1 MMADSRNDVSP
12 TKRENKYLI
21 LTSQSSDER
30 GRVGSP
36 MSTGAHPSPLSNAST
51 PQKQLMTES
60 EISTLVKDALVRARQ
75 ATKKFSAH
83 TQGSQPMSPRS
94 EATTPT
100 RNNVSRST
108 PTHRPP
114 VYSPKSSSVN
124 RSVTDDSDAPSDKVI
139 SVPSLNDAPVT
150 KQSTLAE
157 NDSEEIGEE
166 MSMQSIVPD
175 PSMTSIGSANSPD
188 NIIRRVEEEIANARR
203 AAKEATRRLAGVSA
217 NFFPEAQNSNPRIPK
232 NPDRVSNLDEQ
243 LDEMMATN
251 TNGSA
256 STDEDG
262 NFDSAL
268 DLIGEE
274 FDEIISGSSHH
285 RYFAEEKKAEDLSFE
300 SRSSRL
306 SRNRSIEEC
315 ALDYVPEDEQNSTPE
330 DERNTTL
337 AGGTWESTGD
347 PTNKSI
353 EIKTDLNNDPSFD
366 DFPHLYELEAVLS
379 DEREQDILAAQKL
392 EKTKSEYL
400 EKANTESF
408 DLDPEPSFDTHNS
421 FELDPEP
428 SFDTH
433 NSFELEQVSDDKA
446 APVDEDENEEE
457 NECDDDIMI
466 TNDNSI
472 EIVISK
478 DDSIEPTVEDEPI
491 SSEDD
496 EITIRKDANK
506 SDSITASQEIADVAQ
521 DSIESENPSIDEAVS
536 IDQVEEKE
544 EPPETRSQG
553 VVEKLDHAEE
563 IEESTSDQLTLS
575 PKISSIDTTASSYE
589 EPMIISPKSVNKS
602 VTSPRTEDEIPD
614 SPDQRISVPEPE
626 KHAAVDDKAVE
637 SKISIKSPVV
647 RENTSI
653 KSPVARK
660 NNWFKDDDDMLTLN
674 ASKDESKIESV
685 ISPKLAND
693 IPAAG
698 KGEVSQDQVTEIA
711 ENKKSSITDRLLN
724 DYLKTQ
730 ISADLSSFTGS
741 PSKRSTLSKDTAGS
755 IFNFDNVAYGGKVT
769 FKQRYP
775 VPQKIKQSRE
785 PAEIVRDNKGE
796 EANKNLW
803 ASMPKAE
810 LKELLEAVTGSSIQR
825 RSNACGTL
833 KVLSTQKKNMLMLVR
848 TKGFMDAVVFAISD
862 NYSIEDMEAGAEA
875 RTRAVN
881 VVLNVST
888 KKDNRYHVLMH
899 PGLRESLVKC
909 MVDDNAEARELACAT
924 FATLAKSSYCR
935 EPMVKTENLVNA
947 LANILKK
954 NANSVIANLE
964 QKETDYSGDDEFSRD
979 PSASYSHSSASS
991 SLTRETFETDSRS
1004 VESQKEDPETR
1015 RRTRMNACAVL
1026 MHLSKECSVSQEL
1039 CANNALLTS
1048 LVSCCREVHNPI
1060 HTKCLEILANLT
1072 RFPHNNERLVQF
1084 PDLVDAML
1092 YIGNQEDDTD
1102 RLWSMRILQNLSAD
1116 PTAKPI
1122 LATANVLELLSTNM
1136 MGRQYGEILAATSAM
1151 YNISTEPGAV
1161 VPLTNTKNVVATLV
1175 HVAHSPASMME
1186 VRTIACDA
1194 LSTLGLWLQTLS
1206 SSGVVPE
1213 GVRPVSLPSYIT
1225 SGWQRWDE

>member
-12 TKRENKYLI
+12 TKRENKYLV

-30 GRVGSP
+30 GRIGSP
-36 MSTGAHPSPLSNAST
+36 MNTSVHPSPRSNAST
-51 PQKQLMTES
+51 PRQQLMTES

-75 ATKKFSAH
+75 ATKTFNA
-83 TQGSQPMSPRS
+83 TRQGFETGS

-100 RNNVSRST
+100 RNNVSKLT
-108 PTHRPP
+108 PSQKPP
-114 VYSPKSSSVN
+114 VYSPKSISVN
-124 RSVTDDSDAPSDKVI
+124 SAVTDDSDVPSTDKI
-139 SVPSLNDAPVT
+139 SVPSLNDTAVS
-150 KQSTLAE
+150 KQSTNLAE
-157 NDSEEIGEE
+157 NDSEEIEE
-166 MSMQSIVPD
+166 EATMQSIVPD
-175 PSMTSIGSANSPD
+175 PSMTSIGSANSSD
-188 NIIRRVEEEIANARR
+188 DIIRRVEEEIANARR

-217 NFFPEAQNSNPRIPK
+217 NYFPEAQISNPKIPK

-274 FDEIISGSSHH
+274 FDEIVSGSAHR

-300 SRSSRL
+300 SRSSRFF
-306 SRNRSIEEC
+306 RNRSIEEC

-330 DERNTTL
+330 DGRNATL
-337 AGGTWESTGD
+337 AGGTWESTDSG
-347 PTNKSI
+347 TKKSVD
-353 EIKTDLNNDPSFD
+353 IKTDLNNDPSFD

-379 DEREQDILAAQKL
+379 DEREQDLLAAQKL
-392 EKTKSEYL
+392 EKAK
-400 EKANTESF
+400 TECSH
-408 DLDPEPSFDTHNS
+408 LDPEPSFDAHES
-421 FELDPEP
+421 FEPI
-428 SFDTH
+428 
-433 NSFELEQVSDDKA
+433 SDEKA
-446 APVDEDENEEE
+446 APADEDVDEDANDVVNESMSEDE
-457 NECDDDIMI
+457 KKCDDEIMI
-466 TNDNSI
+466 SKDNSI

-478 DDSIEPTVEDEPI
+478 DDSIEPIVEDQPI
-491 SSEDD
+491 SSDDD
-496 EITIRKDANK
+496 EVMI
-506 SDSITASQEIADVAQ
+506 
-521 DSIESENPSIDEAVS
+521 IDEVS
-536 IDQVEEKE
+536 VDQVEEE
-544 EPPETRSQG
+544 EPSERRSHG
-553 VVEKLDHAEE
+553 VVENLEHTEE
-563 IEESTSDQLTLS
+563 VEKSSIDQLTLS

-589 EPMIISPKSVNKS
+589 EPMIISPTSVNKP
-602 VTSPRTEDEIPD
+602 VVPD
-614 SPDQRISVPEPE
+614 SHEQKSAISKSE
-626 KHAAVDDKAVE
+626 KDATVDDKEAQ
-637 SKISIKSPVV
+637 SK
-647 RENTSI
+647 TSI
-653 KSPVARK
+653 KSPAESTSIKSPRR
-660 NNWFKDDDDMLTLN
+660 NNWFKDDDDMLTLD

-685 ISPKLAND
+685 ITPKAAND
-693 IPAAG
+693 NQAPSKA
-698 KGEVSQDQVTEIA
+698 EVSHDQVTEIA
-711 ENKKSSITDRLLN
+711 DNKKSSVTDRLLN

-730 ISADLSSFTGS
+730 ISSDLSNLTGS
-741 PSKRSTLSKDTAGS
+741 PSKRSTISKDTAGS
-755 IFNFDNVAYGGKVT
+755 IFNFENVSYGGKVT

-775 VPQKIKQSRE
+775 VPQKIKQPRE
-785 PAEIVRDNKGE
+785 PAEIVSDNKGE
-796 EANKNLW
+796 EENKNLW
-803 ASMPKAE
+803 LSMPKAE

-825 RSNACGTL
+825 RSNACGAL

-881 VVLNVST
+881 VILNIST

-909 MVDDNAEARELACAT
+909 MMDDNAEARELACAA

-935 EPMVKTENLVNA
+935 EPMGNTENLVSA

-954 NANSVIANLE
+954 NANSVIANIE

-979 PSASYSHSSASS
+979 ASASYSRSSASS
-991 SLTRETFETDSRS
+991 SLTRETFETDSHS

-1015 RRTRMNACAVL
+1015 KRTRMNACAVL
-1026 MHLSKECSVSQEL
+1026 MHLSKECSVSQKL
-1039 CANNALLTS
+1039 CANNLLLTS

-1072 RFPHNNERLVQF
+1072 RFPHNNECLVQF
-1084 PDLVDAML
+1084 PDLVDAIL
-1092 YIGNQEDDTD
+1092 YTGNQEDDTD
-1102 RLWSMRILQNLSAD
+1102 RLWSMRIFQNLSSD
-1116 PTAKPI
+1116 PTAKSI
-1122 LATANVLELLSTNM
+1122 LATADVLELLSTNM
-1136 MGRQYGEILAATSAM
+1136 MGRQYGEVLAATSTI

-1175 HVAHSPASMME
+1175 HVAHCPASMME